1 MLASWLA
8 EDEFEEDLEV
18 FEDEAPPGEECE
30 IT

>member
-18 FEDEAPPGEECE
+18 FEDEAPPSEACRV
-30 IT
+30 